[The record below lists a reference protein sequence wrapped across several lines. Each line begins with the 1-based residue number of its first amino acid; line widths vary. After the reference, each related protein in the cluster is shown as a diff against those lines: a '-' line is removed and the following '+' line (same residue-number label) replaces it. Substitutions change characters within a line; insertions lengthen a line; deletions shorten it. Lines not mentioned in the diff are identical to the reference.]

1 MLSVYTLSAF
11 RVVPLMNRLLGHMQR
26 FKHAYPSVEKL
37 INENE
42 QKIIH
47 KKKQI
52 GKIKLKK
59 NITLNIK
66 NFSFDKSKN
75 YLLKNANI
83 NIKKNSQVGIIGESG
98 SGKSTII
105 DMLCGF
111 QKNKFSKLTVDG
123 INVFDKDD
131 LSSWQNSIGY
141 VPQNIVIFNQS
152 LRENI
157 LFGSDGKVFND
168 VILKNLV
175 KKVDLEKFLKKSKNG
190 LSQILRQDGQ
200 NISGGEKQR
209 IGIARALINNPEL
222 IILDEATSG
231 LDYETEN
238 NILKTIRKLRKTSV
252 IVSHRLNAL
261 KNCDTI
267 YMVKNKEITLLKKN
281 ELKKYF
287 EK

>member
-47 KKKQI
+47 KKQI

-111 QKNKFSKLTVDG
+111 QK
-123 INVFDKDD
+123 IN
-131 LSSWQNSIGY
+131 
-141 VPQNIVIFNQS
+141 
-152 LRENI
+152 
-157 LFGSDGKVFND
+157 
-168 VILKNLV
+168 
-175 KKVDLEKFLKKSKNG
+175 FLN
-190 LSQILRQDGQ
+190 
-200 NISGGEKQR
+200 
-209 IGIARALINNPEL
+209 
-222 IILDEATSG
+222 
-231 LDYETEN
+231 
-238 NILKTIRKLRKTSV
+238 
-252 IVSHRLNAL
+252 
-261 KNCDTI
+261 
-267 YMVKNKEITLLKKN
+267 
-281 ELKKYF
+281 
-287 EK
+287 